1 MVKRLRRICT
11 LAAVVAGVWVGP
23 AGAQS
28 VYTGVRPPD
37 AGSVDTGGSAARSS
51 SAGLQAVQS
60 TQRGG
65 LAFTGADI
73 TGLVAIGG
81 GAIALGTILK
91 RRAEA

>member
-1 MVKRLRRICT
+1 MAKRLRRICT

-37 AGSVDTGGSAARSS
+37 AGSVDTGSAARSS

-60 TQRGG
+60 TQGGG